1 MSVKYEM
8 LFKQI
13 AGLFT
18 FVAISSI
25 QHKLKYEIY
34 EYYFLGIKNYCSS
47 NFLQTLYFKFTGHPE
62 SIALFTKLGVEPWG
76 RIGTGVIELVT
87 AVLLLVP
94 STVFIGAVFGI
105 GLIGGAILSHLTNI
119 GIESKGDGGQLFILA
134 IIVLVC
140 GIVLAMMHK
149 QQGISLLKRAVK
161 K

>member
-47 NFLQTLYFKFTGHPE
+47 NFFTNTLF
-62 SIALFTKLGVEPWG
+62 
-76 RIGTGVIELVT
+76 
-87 AVLLLVP
+87 
-94 STVFIGAVFGI
+94 
-105 GLIGGAILSHLTNI
+105 
-119 GIESKGDGGQLFILA
+119 
-134 IIVLVC
+134 
-140 GIVLAMMHK
+140 
-149 QQGISLLKRAVK
+149 
-161 K
+161 